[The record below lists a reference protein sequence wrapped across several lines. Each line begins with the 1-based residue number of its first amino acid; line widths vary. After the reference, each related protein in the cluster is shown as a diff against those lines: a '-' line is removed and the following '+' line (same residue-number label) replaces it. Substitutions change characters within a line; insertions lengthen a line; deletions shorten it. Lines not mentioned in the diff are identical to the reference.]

1 PEIFMEKYFT
11 IFFFLFSSFLFS
23 QENGSIIKEK
33 KLNLKEYNQSF
44 HLRIEKSG
52 QIFDLWSDDTINFQ
66 SQLTSFYW
74 TIKKNG
80 EVKNYYKRIK
90 KIDEQKT
97 DAIYRLVKEYNF
109 LNLKSEE
116 ELEDWKIGIFD
127 ESLYVVNYF
136 YNGKLLRKQYSD
148 IENQPN
154 TENNKII
161 KDFFHSLYI
170 ILDWDKNRNTLIE
183 SLPPGEYYNN
193 SMFKLIKTKK

>member
-1 PEIFMEKYFT
+1 MEKYFT

-80 EVKNYYKRIK
+80 EVKNYYKKIK

-109 LNLKSEE
+109 LKLKSEE
-116 ELEDWKIGIFD
+116 ELEDWKIGISD
-127 ESLYVVNYF
+127 ESLYVINYF

-161 KDFFHSLYI
+161 KDFFHSLDI

-183 SLPPGEYYNN
+183 SLPPGEYYDN

>member
-1 PEIFMEKYFT
+1 MEKYFT

-80 EVKNYYKRIK
+80 EVKNYYKKIK

-109 LNLKSEE
+109 LKLKSEE
-116 ELEDWKIGIFD
+116 ELEDWKIGISD
-127 ESLYVVNYF
+127 ESLYVINYF
-136 YNGKLLRKQYSD
+136 HNGKLLRKQYSD
-148 IENQPN
+148 IENQSN

-161 KDFFHSLYI
+161 KDFFHSLDI

-183 SLPPGEYYNN
+183 SLPPGEYYDD

>member
-1 PEIFMEKYFT
+1 MEKYFT

-52 QIFDLWSDDTINFQ
+52 QIFDLWSDDSINFQ

-80 EVKNYYKRIK
+80 EVKNYYKKIK

-109 LNLKSEE
+109 LKLKSEE
-116 ELEDWKIGIFD
+116 ELEDWKIGISD
-127 ESLYVVNYF
+127 ESLYVINYF
-136 YNGKLLRKQYSD
+136 NNGKLLRKQYSD
-148 IENQPN
+148 IENQSN

-161 KDFFHSLYI
+161 KDFFHSLDI

-183 SLPPGEYYNN
+183 SLPPGEYYDN